1 MEIIKKNEIDKK
13 GILVEYDAG
22 YISPKDNRHFVN
34 EMSNLTKGQ
43 PIIEEP
49 LVVYAVLQKYGVE
62 NRNGRV
68 YLLHLRT
75 LHLNH
80 IQNILHLLS

>member
-43 PIIEEP
+43 PII
-49 LVVYAVLQKYGVE
+49 
-62 NRNGRV
+62 
-68 YLLHLRT
+68 
-75 LHLNH
+75 
-80 IQNILHLLS
+80 